1 MALSDHERKLLAEM
15 EAALEQEDPR
25 LLSTLTGK
33 ARTRQSS
40 RALLGLSILALGAVV
55 LISGLVAQAT
65 IVGVIAF
72 VICLAGVLLIITNI
86 SLNSGGKRLRNRAG
100 AQAWRRD
107 GIDVIT
113 RGKALS
119 ILQTNHPSGW
129 FFYAHFQGGNGRESG
144 CGGLKVGKKGVKW

>member
-72 VICLAGVLLIITNI
+72 VICLAGLLLIITNI
-86 SLNSGGKRLRNRAG
+86 SLNSGGRKVKKPGWGSSLEERWDRRNNEG
-100 AQAWRRD
+100 
-107 GIDVIT
+107 
-113 RGKALS
+113 
-119 ILQTNHPSGW
+119 
-129 FFYAHFQGGNGRESG
+129 
-144 CGGLKVGKKGVKW
+144 

>member
-40 RALLGLSILALGAVV
+40 RALLGVSILALGAVV

-86 SLNSGGKRLRNRAG
+86 SLNTGGKKVKKPGWSSSLEERWDRRNDEG
-100 AQAWRRD
+100 
-107 GIDVIT
+107 
-113 RGKALS
+113 
-119 ILQTNHPSGW
+119 
-129 FFYAHFQGGNGRESG
+129 
-144 CGGLKVGKKGVKW
+144 

>member
-40 RALLGLSILALGAVV
+40 RALLGVSLLALGAVV

-86 SLNSGGKRLRNRAG
+86 SLNTGGKKVKKPGWGSSLEERWDRRNN
-100 AQAWRRD
+100 D
-107 GIDVIT
+107 
-113 RGKALS
+113 
-119 ILQTNHPSGW
+119 
-129 FFYAHFQGGNGRESG
+129 E
-144 CGGLKVGKKGVKW
+144 

>member
-86 SLNSGGKRLRNRAG
+86 SLNSGGKKVKKPGWGSSLEERWDRRNNE
-100 AQAWRRD
+100 
-107 GIDVIT
+107 V
-113 RGKALS
+113 
-119 ILQTNHPSGW
+119 
-129 FFYAHFQGGNGRESG
+129 
-144 CGGLKVGKKGVKW
+144 

>member
-40 RALLGLSILALGAVV
+40 RALLGVSLLALGAVV

-72 VICLAGVLLIITNI
+72 VICLTGVLLIITNI
-86 SLNSGGKRLRNRAG
+86 SLNTGGKKVKKPGWGSSLEERWDRRNN
-100 AQAWRRD
+100 D
-107 GIDVIT
+107 
-113 RGKALS
+113 
-119 ILQTNHPSGW
+119 
-129 FFYAHFQGGNGRESG
+129 E
-144 CGGLKVGKKGVKW
+144 

>member
-86 SLNSGGKRLRNRAG
+86 SLNF
-100 AQAWRRD
+100 RRD
-107 GIDVIT
+107 FG
-113 RGKALS
+113 
-119 ILQTNHPSGW
+119 
-129 FFYAHFQGGNGRESG
+129 
-144 CGGLKVGKKGVKW
+144 

>member
-40 RALLGLSILALGAVV
+40 RALLGLSILAIGAVV

-86 SLNSGGKRLRNRAG
+86 SLNSGGKKVKKPGWGSSLEERWDRRNNEG
-100 AQAWRRD
+100 
-107 GIDVIT
+107 
-113 RGKALS
+113 
-119 ILQTNHPSGW
+119 
-129 FFYAHFQGGNGRESG
+129 
-144 CGGLKVGKKGVKW
+144 

>member
-72 VICLAGVLLIITNI
+72 VICLAGVLLINTNI
-86 SLNSGGKRLRNRAG
+86 SLNSGGKKVKKPGWGSSLEERWDRRNNEG
-100 AQAWRRD
+100 
-107 GIDVIT
+107 
-113 RGKALS
+113 
-119 ILQTNHPSGW
+119 
-129 FFYAHFQGGNGRESG
+129 
-144 CGGLKVGKKGVKW
+144 

>member
-86 SLNSGGKRLRNRAG
+86 SLNSGGKKVKKPGWGSSLEER
-100 AQAWRRD
+100 WDRRSND
-107 GIDVIT
+107 
-113 RGKALS
+113 
-119 ILQTNHPSGW
+119 N
-129 FFYAHFQGGNGRESG
+129 
-144 CGGLKVGKKGVKW
+144 

>member
-86 SLNSGGKRLRNRAG
+86 SLNSGGKKVKKPGWGSSLEERWDRRNN
-100 AQAWRRD
+100 D
-107 GIDVIT
+107 
-113 RGKALS
+113 
-119 ILQTNHPSGW
+119 
-129 FFYAHFQGGNGRESG
+129 E
-144 CGGLKVGKKGVKW
+144 

>member
-86 SLNSGGKRLRNRAG
+86 SLNSGGKKVKKPGWGSSQEERWDRRNNEG
-100 AQAWRRD
+100 
-107 GIDVIT
+107 
-113 RGKALS
+113 
-119 ILQTNHPSGW
+119 
-129 FFYAHFQGGNGRESG
+129 
-144 CGGLKVGKKGVKW
+144 

>member
-55 LISGLVAQAT
+55 LISGLVAKAT

-86 SLNSGGKRLRNRAG
+86 SLNSGGKKVKKPGWGSSLEERWDRRNNEG
-100 AQAWRRD
+100 
-107 GIDVIT
+107 
-113 RGKALS
+113 
-119 ILQTNHPSGW
+119 
-129 FFYAHFQGGNGRESG
+129 
-144 CGGLKVGKKGVKW
+144 

>member
-40 RALLGLSILALGAVV
+40 RALLGLSILGLGAVV

-86 SLNSGGKRLRNRAG
+86 SLNSGGKKVKKPGWGSSLEERWDRRNNEG
-100 AQAWRRD
+100 
-107 GIDVIT
+107 
-113 RGKALS
+113 
-119 ILQTNHPSGW
+119 
-129 FFYAHFQGGNGRESG
+129 
-144 CGGLKVGKKGVKW
+144 